1 MKEEAVPRE
10 ELLLITER
18 ASSTGGHEGGV
29 MRRRVSGLESP
40 LGSVVQ
46 VN

>member
-10 ELLLITER
+10 ELLLITEPR
-18 ASSTGGHEGGV
+18 GGV
-29 MRRRVSGLESP
+29 MRRRVSDLESP